1 MAKKGRKFRIT
12 KTKDEDKEEIL
23 VEDMEEEKEEVID
36 MEGETMDAAEYKE
49 VSDMCKDMGFENIK
63 DAIAELKELKGAQ
76 DEEETEEEK
85 KKREAKEAKEA
96 KDKKGAKDEAI
107 PTVKSLE
114 QDIASLEDPERKAA
128 AIASFA
134 KTKDALNGFI
144 VVKDKDVT
152 KLVLDTKREEDEE
165 DYEETPEF
173 VSYGNVVRDMYNP
186 HTKKE

>member
-1 MAKKGRKFRIT
+1 MAFKGRKFRIT

-49 VSDMCKDMGFENIK
+49 VSDMCKDMGYENIK
-63 DAIAELKELKGAQ
+63 DAVTELKELKAAK

-85 KKREAKEAKEA
+85 KKREAKEAK
-96 KDKKGAKDEAI
+96 DKKGAKDEAI
-107 PTVKSLE
+107 PSVKSLE
-114 QDIASLEDPERKAA
+114 QDIASIEDPERKAA